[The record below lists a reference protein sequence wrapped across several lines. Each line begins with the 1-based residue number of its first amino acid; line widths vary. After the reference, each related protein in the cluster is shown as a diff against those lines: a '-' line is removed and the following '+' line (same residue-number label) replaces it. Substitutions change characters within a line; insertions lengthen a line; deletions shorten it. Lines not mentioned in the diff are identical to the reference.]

1 MKKRTL
7 ALIMLVI
14 SCLVTAAMSES
25 AEEITPDPAETEIM
39 EDQSVQIPLAG
50 GWFPAEDPTITDEL
64 KALVD
69 KATGNLV
76 GASYTPVA
84 LLSTQVVAGMNYC
97 ILCKITPI
105 VPDAIPTWNLVYIY
119 ADLEG
124 NAEITNVWEIYV
136 DKHA

>member
-14 SCLVTAAMSES
+14 FCMVTAAMSES

-97 ILCKITPI
+97 ILCKITPV